1 MKRIRAYRTAA
12 TALAAFAAF
21 ALPALAQEGL
31 EDLGTFKD
39 WNASSYKEGGK
50 LVCTM
55 YSVPSTSEG
64 DYTNRGEVYV
74 FVTHRPAHNRV
85 DEVSINIGY
94 TFKKGAPVNVIISG
108 TTFELFS
115 DRSTAWTRDSKSDR
129 ALVRAMRAGSDMIV
143 QGVSSRGTRTT
154 DTYSLSGFTA
164 AHNAISDAC
173 KVR

>member
-1 MKRIRAYRTAA
+1 MTRIRGIRTV
-12 TALAAFAAF
+12 TCALAAFGLF
-21 ALPALAQEGL
+21 GLPALAQEGL

-39 WNASSYKEGGK
+39 WQARSYKEGGK

-55 YSVPSTSEG
+55 FSVPQSSEG
-64 DYTNRGEVYV
+64 DYTQRGEVYT

-94 TFKKGAPVNVIISG
+94 TFKKGAPVNVVISG
-108 TTFELFS
+108 TTHELFS

-129 ALVRAMRAGSDMIV
+129 ALVRAMRAGAEMIV
-143 QGVSSRGTRTT
+143 QGISSRGTRTT
-154 DTYSLSGFTA
+154 DTFSLSGFTA
-164 AHNAISDAC
+164 AHNAINNAC

>member
-1 MKRIRAYRTAA
+1 MTPIRAVRTALV
-12 TALAAFAAF
+12 ALAALAAS

-39 WNASSYKEGGK
+39 WQARSYNEGSK

-55 YSVPSTSEG
+55 FSVPQSSEG
-64 DYTNRGEVYV
+64 DYTKRGEVYV
-74 FVTHRPAHNRV
+74 FVTHRPAHNRT

-94 TFKKGAPVNVIISG
+94 TFKKGAPVNVVISG

-129 ALVRAMRAGSDMIV
+129 VLVRAMRAGAEMIV
-143 QGVSSRGTRTT
+143 QGISSRGTRTT
-154 DTYSLSGFTA
+154 DTFSLSGFTA
-164 AHNAISDAC
+164 AHNAISNAC
-173 KVR
+173 RVR